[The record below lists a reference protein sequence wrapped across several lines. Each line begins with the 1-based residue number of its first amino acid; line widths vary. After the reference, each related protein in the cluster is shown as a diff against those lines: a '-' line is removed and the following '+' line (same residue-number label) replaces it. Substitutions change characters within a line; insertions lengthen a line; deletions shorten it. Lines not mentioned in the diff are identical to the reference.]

1 MYSLGTPTEREQ
13 NLIIT
18 FFLFLPF
25 TIALSLDHDIILKQ
39 PCSSLKDHKLSLK
52 PPILVVL
59 TWIQDK
65 SIDSAEPV
73 TPDVC
78 EQNEFK

>member
-1 MYSLGTPTEREQ
+1 M
-13 NLIIT
+13 
-18 FFLFLPF
+18 
-25 TIALSLDHDIILKQ
+25 Q